1 MQGDLLG
8 LTPFLARPEGLKY
21 SSNIMSYSFFDVM
34 VDERKPLILNL
45 LFIVV
50 ENLDYLK
57 GKDGQNSEQ

>member
-1 MQGDLLG
+1 
-8 LTPFLARPEGLKY
+8 
-21 SSNIMSYSFFDVM
+21 MSYSFFDVM